1 MGVRVAGIGFLR
13 RWALVCSAAVAA
25 MQPGG
30 ASAQAPDAPPPPV
43 NEQQRFQLPGTTR
56 DVVTPPTPSGP
67 APSRAEVDARAALA
81 QAPCPFTDPALRVQ
95 IARVSFTR
103 PDGTSP
109 LQPEIAQ
116 SLARLTLPTGDQP
129 LSVVCDLRDQANAA
143 LRRDGW
149 VASVQIP
156 AQEIAGGELRLHI
169 VTARIVDVRV
179 RGDAGPYE
187 ATLRRRIEQLQAID
201 PLNERE
207 AERILLLAGD
217 VPGLDVQLALRP
229 ADQGAQGEVVGD
241 LTIVFQRGAF
251 LANAQNYNARL
262 LGRET
267 GYARAEFYGLTGL
280 GDITYVGAST
290 TFDYEEQAIAQI
302 GHIATLDTAGT
313 TLGGRFSYAWSRPDL
328 GALDYRTDTLIAGF
342 DVARP
347 LFRSVTS
354 NGGVAFGFDYVNQV
368 TNIFNNDLKIPLT
381 RDRLRVLY
389 GALSGDHRELN
400 FDGSTRLLAR
410 ARLEVRQGID
420 IFDAS
425 NPGVGTTGVSQSR
438 IDGDSTATIIR
449 ADVELYSQITHW
461 LAYSFRL
468 LGQYT
473 NAPVLN
479 YEEFSLGN
487 LTVGRGYDPGSNS
500 GDKAV
505 GTRTELIAKLPLHDR
520 VGTQVFGFY
529 DAVLLDN
536 NDPSA
541 IEVNRTLR
549 SWGGGVRF
557 TLEGLALLEVT
568 YAHPEDRALTLDEAP
583 PPDRVLVSLTFQ
595 LRDLF

>member
-1 MGVRVAGIGFLR
+1 MRVAAAGFLR
-13 RWALVCSAAVAA
+13 QVALVCGAAVATLHA
-25 MQPGG
+25 VDAG
-30 ASAQAPDAPPPPV
+30 AQTPDTTPPPI
-43 NEQQRFQLPGTTR
+43 NEGQRFRLPATTR
-56 DVVTPPTPSGP
+56 DVVTPPPPTGP
-67 APSRAEVDARAALA
+67 ADSRAEVDARAALA
-81 QAPCPFTDPALRVQ
+81 QAPCPFTDPSMRVQ
-95 IARVSFTR
+95 LTRVSFTR

-109 LQPEIAQ
+109 LQPEIAG
-116 SLARLTLPTGDQP
+116 SLAGLTLPTGDQP
-129 LSVVCDLRDQANAA
+129 LAVVCELRDQANAA

-187 ATLRRRIEQLQAID
+187 ATLRRRIEQLQQLD

-241 LTIVFQRGAF
+241 LTIDFQRGAF
-251 LANAQNYNARL
+251 LANAQNYNSRL

-267 GYARAEFYGLTGL
+267 GYVRGEFYGLTGL

-290 TFDYEEQAIAQI
+290 TVDYEEQAIAQI

-313 TLGGRFSYAWSRPDL
+313 TLGARFSYAWSRPDL
-328 GALDYRTDTLIAGF
+328 GALDYRTDTLIAGL
-342 DVARP
+342 DLARP
-347 LFRSVTS
+347 LFRSVAS
-354 NGGVAFGFDYVNQV
+354 NGGVALGFDYVNQI
-368 TNIFNNDLKIPLT
+368 TNIFNSDVKIPLT

-389 GALSGDHRELN
+389 GALSGDYRERN
-400 FDGSTRLLAR
+400 FDGSTKLLAR

-420 IFDAS
+420 VFDAS
-425 NPGVGTTGVSQSR
+425 QPGVTQTGTFQSR
-438 IDGDSTATIIR
+438 IDGEATATVIR
-449 ADVELYSQITHW
+449 ADVEVYAQFTSW

-473 NAPVLN
+473 NDPLLN

-500 GDKAV
+500 GDSAV
-505 GTRTELIAKLPLHDR
+505 GTRTELIAKVPVHER

-541 IEVNRTLR
+541 IEANRTLR

-557 TLEGLALLEVT
+557 TLEDLALLEVT

-583 PPDRVLVSLTFQ
+583 PPARVLVSLTLQ